1 MENNGSERKI
11 ICPACGAE
19 NNADYAFCLKCGR
32 PLGASAP
39 SGGVPPVWGQPTG
52 DIGGVPEREVY
63 DYVSGNQQVMKKF
76 KRLSSGGTIG
86 WNWPVFIL
94 GLFNMQFIWFFYRR
108 MYKLGVLFLAL
119 SALIAGISIT
129 ATVWALESARG
140 TLTQIM
146 QRFFESIELNGDY
159 VISDQAM
166 ARLIRQISEAI
177 TNAMNNGMVLW
188 IYIAVQLS
196 AFLRFA
202 MLIVTPMFADKA
214 HYNKAMGDLRTIN
227 RGNVTTGAVIAAGRP
242 NTAAAVLSGVLFGI
256 AYLMA
261 VTIPVAVLIDGIMS
275 GVSVML

>member
-1 MENNGSERKI
+1 M
-11 ICPACGAE
+11 
-19 NNADYAFCLKCGR
+19 
-32 PLGASAP
+32 
-39 SGGVPPVWGQPTG
+39 PPVWGQPTG

-146 QRFFESIELNGDY
+146 QRFFESIESNGDY

-166 ARLIRQISEAI
+166 SRLIRQISGAI

-196 AFLRFA
+196 AFFA
-202 MLIVTPMFADKA
+202 ICHADC
-214 HYNKAMGDLRTIN
+214 GTDVCRQSTL
-227 RGNVTTGAVIAAGRP
+227 
-242 NTAAAVLSGVLFGI
+242 
-256 AYLMA
+256 
-261 VTIPVAVLIDGIMS
+261 
-275 GVSVML
+275 

>member
-11 ICPACGAE
+11 ICPACGGE

-76 KRLSSGGTIG
+76 RRLSSGGTIG

-129 ATVWALESARG
+129 ATVWALE
-140 TLTQIM
+140 
-146 QRFFESIELNGDY
+146 
-159 VISDQAM
+159 
-166 ARLIRQISEAI
+166 
-177 TNAMNNGMVLW
+177 
-188 IYIAVQLS
+188 
-196 AFLRFA
+196 
-202 MLIVTPMFADKA
+202 
-214 HYNKAMGDLRTIN
+214 
-227 RGNVTTGAVIAAGRP
+227 
-242 NTAAAVLSGVLFGI
+242 
-256 AYLMA
+256 
-261 VTIPVAVLIDGIMS
+261 
-275 GVSVML
+275 